1 LKLKKFQNSGIGF
14 GLIYVPAIVSV
25 GYYFDKLRSIAMGI
39 AVCGSGIGTFAFAP
53 VNRILLEEYGWRAG
67 FMLKAGIILN
77 CVVLAVLMRPLPIEK
92 SEILAKQRKEEKQ
105 KKKQIEMG
113 IIDKQGQSEK
123 LLKGKN
129 IFKKY
134 IFIE

>member
-1 LKLKKFQNSGIGF
+1 MQYTGIGF

-25 GYYFDKLRSIAMGI
+25 GYYFDKLRSTAMGI

-53 VNRILLEEYGWRAG
+53 INRFLMDEYGWRAG
-67 FMLKAGIILN
+67 FILKAGFILN

-92 SEILAKQRKEEKQ
+92 SEILAKQRREEKH

-113 IIDKQGQSEK
+113 TIDKQGQSEK
-123 LLKGKN
+123 LLKGN
-129 IFKKY
+129 
-134 IFIE
+134 FI

>member
-1 LKLKKFQNSGIGF
+1 
-14 GLIYVPAIVSV
+14 
-25 GYYFDKLRSIAMGI
+25 MGI
-39 AVCGSGIGTFAFAP
+39 AVCGSGIGMFVFAP

-129 IFKKY
+129 IF
-134 IFIE
+134 